1 MSTKANAIT
10 GYTYADLMLKHEC
23 PWAKDHHESPR
34 RLSSILDRC
43 RELNL
48 FDRCLFVK
56 STPANDNDILLY
68 HNESLLKKLSKAPVQ
83 NIEQLKQFCQEYED
97 VYMNEYTFD
106 AAKLAVGGSLN
117 LLDSIMTNQCR
128 NGFALVRPPGH
139 HASKNEINGFCLFNN
154 VVITAKAAIEKY
166 NAQRVL
172 ILDWDVHH
180 GQGTQYAFYD
190 TNKVLY
196 ISTHRYE
203 HGAYWPQLAESD
215 FDHIGEGDGR
225 GFNVNIPLNKTGL
238 KNADYM
244 YIFFNIILPIAY
256 EYDPDLVLV
265 SAGYDVALGCPEGEM
280 KVTPDTFAHLT
291 HYLKGL
297 ANGKVMVLLEGGYCI
312 DTLAESAAWTLRS
325 LLGDPCSPLQACAN
339 PDLTVKKTVACCK
352 NVLKDYWQ
360 SLRIDLT
367 EKSQVW
373 IEEALHKRSL
383 NELATN
389 ENRPKQYDLTPTL
402 IIDRT
407 EEQSKKLQQNI
418 KRAIELAPHQKPLER
433 GATLLVYDEL
443 MRKFSVGNHCERPGR
458 IVAIWKGLKSRGLD
472 QRCTMIPSRHATKD
486 EILLVHTNRFYDDL
500 ETTKTQT
507 KKELQKREGVS
518 RSVDYTNEVFDNA
531 LLAAGSCLN
540 MVDAIMTDKGRNGF
554 AIIRP
559 PGHHA
564 HSGMDYGFCYFNNV
578 AICARYLQ
586 KNYNLQRI
594 LIVDF
599 DYHMGDGVKDV
610 FYEDPGVLYI
620 SLHCNDAFPP
630 NEGHPKDSGKDKGLG
645 FNVNIGWLNFVDPP
659 AVDADYINAFHHVV
673 LPMAYEFNP
682 EFVLVCAGFDAAEG
696 DRIGWGKLTAC
707 AYSQMTH
714 MLLPLANG
722 RVLEVLEGGYCL
734 HQLNICGSACVAT
747 LLGDVP
753 VRCSED
759 SAKYPQDDVSVRTI
773 QMIKDIHRP
782 YWSSLFTIPDQDD
795 NEIDKLAENLQK
807 TASIKN

>member
-1 MSTKANAIT
+1 MSVQPKFLT
-10 GYTYADLMLKHEC
+10 GYTYDDLMLKHEC
-23 PWAKDHHESPR
+23 PWSKEHHENPH

-48 FDRCLFVK
+48 FDRCHFVK
-56 STPANDNDILLY
+56 STKASDDDILLY
-68 HNESLLKKLSKAPVQ
+68 HNKNLLQNISSAPVK
-83 NIEQLKQFCQEYED
+83 NIEQLKEFCRSYDD
-97 VYMNEYTFD
+97 VYMNEYSFE
-106 AAKLAVGGSLN
+106 AAKLAIGGSLN
-117 LLDSIMTNQCR
+117 LLDSIMTDQCR

-139 HASKNEINGFCLFNN
+139 HAMANEMNGFCLFNN
-154 VVITAKAAIEKY
+154 VVITAKTAIEKY
-166 NAQRVL
+166 NLQRVL

-196 ISTHRYE
+196 ISTHRYDY
-203 HGAYWPQLAESD
+203 GKFWPQLAESD
-215 FDHIGEGDGR
+215 FDHIGDGDGR
-225 GFNVNIPLNKTGL
+225 GYNVNIPLNKTGL
-238 KNADYM
+238 KNADYL

-280 KVTPDTFAHLT
+280 NITPEVFAHLT

-297 ANGKVMVLLEGGYCI
+297 ANGKVMVLLEGGYCLE
-312 DTLAESAAWTLRS
+312 TLAESAAWTLRS
-325 LLGDPCSPLQACAN
+325 LLGDPCPPLQACTN
-339 PDLTVKKTVACCK
+339 PDPIVKKTVACCK

-360 SLRIDLT
+360 SIRIDST
-367 EKSQVW
+367 EGSEVW
-373 IEEALHKRSL
+373 IREAKQKQSL
-383 NELATN
+383 NPLCDN
-389 ENRPKQYDLTPTL
+389 QNRPTKYDLTPTL
-402 IIDRT
+402 IQRT
-407 EEQSKKLQQNI
+407 EQEKQ
-418 KRAIELAPHQKPLER
+418 RVAELVKHALEMTPHVRPLER

-443 MRKFSVGNHCERPGR
+443 MRKFSVNNHCERPGR

-472 QRCTMIPSRHATKD
+472 KRCTMIPSRMATKE
-486 EILLVHTNRFYDDL
+486 EILLVHNQDFYDDL
-500 ETTKTQT
+500 ETTKTAT
-507 KKELQKREGVS
+507 RRELQTREGKI
-518 RSVDYTNEVFDNA
+518 RSVEYTNELFNNA

-540 MVDAIMTDKGRNGF
+540 MVDAIMNDQGRNGF

-564 HSGMDYGFCYFNNV
+564 HSGLDYGFCYFNNV

-620 SLHCNDAFPP
+620 SLHCADAFPP
-630 NEGHPKDSGKDKGLG
+630 NEGHPNDSGKDKGLG
-645 FNVNIGWLNFVDPP
+645 FNINLGWLDFDPP
-659 AVDADYINAFHHVV
+659 PVDADYINAFHHVV
-673 LPMAYEFNP
+673 LPVAYEYNP

-696 DRIGWGKLTAC
+696 DRIGWGKLSAC

-714 MLLPLANG
+714 MLLSLANG

-734 HQLNICGSACVAT
+734 HQLNICGSACVAA

-753 VRCSED
+753 ARCSEK
-759 SAKYPQDDVSVRTI
+759 SAKYPQDVVSVRTI
-773 QMIKDIHRP
+773 QMIKNIHKP
-782 YWSSLFTIPDQDD
+782 FWTSLYTIPSPDENSIDD
-795 NEIDKLAENLQK
+795 LAKDLEK
-807 TASIKN
+807 TAKIQN